1 MKDILTNKLAV
12 IQGPPGTGK
21 THVSKIAIDILLRNR
36 KSGDPPII
44 VACQTNHALDQL
56 LTFIS
61 RYEPN
66 FIRLGGRSNDLNIKK
81 RALHAVRKEQVY
93 DDPLG
98 SCYSKARRAHQTQT
112 LKLKS
117 LLSPVRGDVAGPM
130 TAEVL
135 FHLGAITAQQRQSLE
150 KGAADWVHSD
160 TASDEP
166 LQLWLR
172 NAVIPFVPKYN
183 EDNFGFQEAEE
194 DLEQEQL
201 KEYEAEMGIHDEED
215 FEMLKGDYVSV
226 NMGLTMQQPTSQ
238 TIEQAKK
245 LLDTQSNLYKIS
257 DHMRGAMYM
266 IMQEKALTIV
276 RRRLRD
282 GAKDYAKICS
292 QIQVGR
298 WEKDAAYLAQAPIIG
313 MTTTGLSKYRALVS
327 ALKPKIILIEEAA
340 EVLEAP
346 IGVAC
351 VESLEHLILVGD
363 HQQLQANCSV
373 KELAGEPYFL
383 NISMFER
390 LVRNQL
396 PHKTLL
402 RQRRMQPEFRQ
413 LIQPIYPGLQDDDSV
428 ATREQTEWGTGTIFS
443 WFFNHDYQENQDESM
458 STYNAHE
465 AELIAKFYRH
475 LIRNRVPPAAITVLT
490 FYNGQRKRILRAL
503 KDDPETASFYNR
515 VKTVDSY
522 QGEENHIVLLS
533 LVRNNPSG
541 KIGFLDI
548 NNRIVVALSRAKYGF
563 YLFGNGNFLAEHNEV
578 WSYVEDQLYQQGR
591 SRDKMPLTCRNHG
604 RTVWV
609 KYPSDFD
616 RLSGGCDLPCGG
628 MLPCGHKCPLLCHVF
643 THEKWITCHVP
654 CKKDLVCG
662 HFCMKTCHEECHCNC
677 EAFQKEKQANQ
688 AQLPDTTPQWKSL
701 AEGTLTEEN
710 LAKIDNGVGDSLV
723 QFSEPARDRI
733 RAVAESAAAHAPL
746 RETKFSNGR
755 IRYEQGWPTG
765 QDPSQAMSQLSVH
778 ESGKLETRESIR
790 EGKKPERPLR
800 QPQGP
805 PVWGYD
811 GTLDSDGTGNKENK
825 TGREEESLV
834 SWDVEPRGNEHNV
847 FDQWKDPED
856 VAYEKEQAAL
866 RTDDFW

>member
-1 MKDILTNKLAV
+1 MRDILTNRLAV

-36 KSGDPPII
+36 KVGDPPII

-61 RYEPN
+61 KYEPD
-66 FIRLGGRSNDLNIKK
+66 FIRLGGRSSDPNIKK
-81 RALHAVRKEQVY
+81 RALHAMRKEQVY

-98 SCYSKARRAHQTQT
+98 SCYSKARRAHQTHT
-112 LKLKS
+112 LKLRS
-117 LLSPVRGDVAGPM
+117 LLSPVRGDVAGPL
-130 TAEVL
+130 TAETL
-135 FHLGAITAQQRQSLE
+135 FHLGVITQQQRSSIE
-150 KGAADWVHSD
+150 KGAADWIS
-160 TASDEP
+160 TEQTSDEP
-166 LQLWLR
+166 LQMWLR
-172 NAVIPFVPKYN
+172 NAVGPFLPKYN
-183 EDNFGFQEAEE
+183 EDSFGFQEAED

-201 KEYEAEMGIHDEED
+201 KEFEAELGIQDEED
-215 FEMLKGDYVSV
+215 FEMLKGDYMSL
-226 NMGLTMQQPTSQ
+226 NMGLTMQQPTPQ
-238 TIEQAKK
+238 TFEQAKK
-245 LLDTQSNLYKIS
+245 LLDTQTDLMRIS
-257 DHMRGAMYM
+257 AHMRGPMYLV
-266 IMQEKALTIV
+266 MQEKALVVV
-276 RRRLRD
+276 RQRLREE
-282 GAKDYAKICS
+282 AKEFDRICT

-313 MTTTGLSKYRALVS
+313 MTTTGLSKYRGLVS
-327 ALKPKIILIEEAA
+327 ALSPKIILIEEAA

-346 IGVAC
+346 VGVAC

-373 KELAGEPYFL
+373 KELAGEPYCL

-402 RQRRMQPEFRQ
+402 RQRRMQPEFRH
-413 LIQPIYPGLQDDDSV
+413 LIQPIYPELKDDGSV
-428 ATREQTEWGTGTIFS
+428 ATREQTEWGTGSIYS
-443 WFFNHDYQENQDESM
+443 WFLNHDYQENQDETM

-465 AELIAKFYRH
+465 AELVAKFYRH
-475 LIRNRVPPAAITVLT
+475 LIRNRVPPAAITILT
-490 FYNGQRKRILRAL
+490 FYNGQRKKILRAL
-503 KDDPETASFYNR
+503 KDDPETSSHYNK

-563 YLFGNGNFLAEHNEV
+563 YLFGNGTFLAEHNEV
-578 WSYVEDQLYQQGR
+578 WSYVEDELYKQGR

-616 RLSGGCDLPCGG
+616 RLSGGCDQPCGG
-628 MLPCGHKCPLLCHVF
+628 DLPCGHKCPLLCHVF
-643 THEKWITCHVP
+643 THEKWITCLVP

-662 HFCMKTCHEECHCNC
+662 HFCMKKCQEECDCNC
-677 EAFQKEKQANQ
+677 EVFQREKEATE
-688 AQLPDTTPQWKSL
+688 AQKPDTTPQWKSL
-701 AEGTLTEEN
+701 AAGTLTEDN
-710 LAKIDNGVGDSLV
+710 LAKMNGSTEDTPV
-723 QFSEPARDRI
+723 QFSEPAHDRI
-733 RAVAESAAAHAPL
+733 RAVADAAANAEPK
-746 RETKFSNGR
+746 ETKLSNGR
-755 IRYEQGWPTG
+755 MRFEQDWNSG
-765 QDPSQAMSQLSVH
+765 QPAPVQTMSQLSVN
-778 ESGKLETRESIR
+778 SNGKQETRESVR

-800 QPQGP
+800 QPRGP

-811 GTLDSDGTGNKENK
+811 GAFDRQVESEDNENEAVEAETLLSWNNEPVQN
-825 TGREEESLV
+825 ESN
-834 SWDVEPRGNEHNV
+834 G
-847 FDQWKDPED
+847 FDQWRDPED
-856 VAYEKEQAAL
+856 IA
-866 RTDDFW
+866 